1 MPLFHDIE
9 DVTDFLA
16 LKRVYPRWSKKN
28 QCFFSKKIDILTKE
42 EEQSIWDLLH
52 IHNEVECALIREKI
66 RQKIIHLYPFNPI
79 VNWQIRER
87 PRERLLEKGP
97 ESLSDSQLLAVILR
111 TGTQGCS
118 AQDLARE
125 LLIRFGSFRSLYQ
138 ASTEELRQ
146 FHGLGPA
153 KIAQLKAAMEI
164 GRRVSGEVVSK
175 KPKLI
180 NPDKVKHFVEHT
192 LQWNLRDAKKEM
204 FAIVFLDTKLKPL
217 SHYISTIGSNKESV
231 VDIPDIIRR
240 STLANA
246 SAIVLIHNHP
256 SGETEP
262 SPEDIDSTR
271 RIIQACQL
279 VGIMVVDHIIIGANP
294 DDLFSFAGHK
304 II

>member
-1 MPLFHDIE
+1 MPIFKTQEEVIDY
-9 DVTDFLA
+9 LA
-16 LKRVYPRWSKKN
+16 SKRVYPCISRRNTLYFSRSLKN
-28 QCFFSKKIDILTKE
+28 LST
-42 EEQSIWDLLH
+42 EEQDLAWKLLH
-52 IHNEVECALIREKI
+52 INDQQDCQVVRKTIQEKI
-66 RQKIIHLYPFNPI
+66 AQENPFEPI
-79 VNWQIRER
+79 TKWKKKER
-87 PRERLLEKGP
+87 PRERLLENGP
-97 ESLSDSQLLAVILR
+97 EALSDAELLAVILR
-111 TGTQGCS
+111 IGTQGSS
-118 AQDLARE
+118 AEDVAKK
-125 LLIRFGSFRSLYQ
+125 LLIEFGSLRAIYQ
-138 ASTEELRQ
+138 ASNEELSRYD
-146 FHGLGPA
+146 GIGPA

-164 GRRVSGEVVSK
+164 GRRITREEIGK
-175 KPKLI
+175 KTKLI
-180 NPDKVKHFVEHT
+180 NPEKVKNFVMHT
-192 LQWNLRDAKKEM
+192 LQWSLRDAKKEM

-279 VGIMVVDHIIIGANP
+279 VGIVVVDHIIVGLNP

>member
-1 MPLFHDIE
+1 MPIFKTRE
-9 DVTDFLA
+9 EVTDYLA
-16 LKRVYPRWSKKN
+16 SKRVYPRISRRNVFYFSRSLKN
-28 QCFFSKKIDILTKE
+28 LST
-42 EEQSIWDLLH
+42 EEQDLVWKLLQISNQH
-52 IHNEVECALIREKI
+52 DCQLVRKTIREKI
-66 RQKIIHLYPFNPI
+66 AQEYPFEPI
-79 VNWQIRER
+79 TKWKKKER
-87 PRERLLEKGP
+87 PRERLLENGP
-97 ESLSDSQLLAVILR
+97 EALSDTELLAVILR
-111 TGTQGCS
+111 IGTQGSS
-118 AQDLARE
+118 AEDVAKK
-125 LLIRFGSFRSLYQ
+125 LLIDFGSLRAIYQ
-138 ASTEELRQ
+138 ASNEELSRYD
-146 FHGLGPA
+146 GIGPA

-164 GRRVSGEVVSK
+164 GRRVTGEVVSK

-180 NPDKVKHFVEHT
+180 NPDKVKHFIEHT

-231 VDIPDIIRR
+231 VDIPDIIRK
-240 STLANA
+240 STQANA
-246 SAIVLIHNHP
+246 SAIILIHNHP

-271 RIIQACQL
+271 RVIQACQL